1 MQDKYTRA
9 HAYKTS
15 RAHTKHDDVR
25 TKMGSGIRACDIH
38 MVHIP
43 VLAVSWLSHVFA
55 FAVQCIVN
63 SKDLLQDGPIGN
75 V

>member
-1 MQDKYTRA
+1 
-9 HAYKTS
+9 
-15 RAHTKHDDVR
+15 
-25 TKMGSGIRACDIH
+25 MGSGIRACDIH

-75 V
+75 I